1 MNSTYL
7 MPVDL
12 EVVVVLVPQ
21 ALVVVVDGAVAT
33 AVIRD
38 EEVVGYVARDHVR
51 GWAAVGTCE
60 SC

>member
-1 MNSTYL
+1 